1 MLYYYLTILFGFPI
15 NFCFSN
21 FISPVLRHAV
31 RAAGDFRCTT
41 ASVKATLL
49 KQQLQQQQQR
59 KQQLQQQ
66 QQQQQQRQQ

>member
-21 FISPVLRHAV
+21 FISSVLRHAV

-41 ASVKATLL
+41 ASVKATL
-49 KQQLQQQQQR
+49 KQQQQQ
-59 KQQLQQQ
+59 
-66 QQQQQQRQQ
+66 